1 MSGKRL
7 RSGKTPLVPQ
17 PQKSC
22 EEREDEE
29 NVLSTSKH
37 VESDTTTAEVLK
49 ELKSMRSEL
58 TVQMRKL
65 GEDLTNF
72 QQETNVRLTK
82 IESVMS
88 KIDVIDNLNVKAKE
102 LDEEFHRMKD
112 SLTSTNTS
120 VEELDSKMVDLRNRL
135 QNSNIDLRNRME
147 NLERYSRDFN
157 IRVIGVI
164 EEEGEDCM
172 AIVLN
177 ILTLLGFE
185 DALGEIENA
194 HRTGKKHDDKPR
206 HIIVKLYS
214 RPFKRSL
221 LRVAKKKKQKKKRY
235 AFWNTLG
242 RRLHSWR
249 L

>member
-1 MSGKRL
+1 
-7 RSGKTPLVPQ
+7 
-17 PQKSC
+17 
-22 EEREDEE
+22 
-29 NVLSTSKH
+29 
-37 VESDTTTAEVLK
+37 
-49 ELKSMRSEL
+49 
-58 TVQMRKL
+58 
-65 GEDLTNF
+65 
-72 QQETNVRLTK
+72 
-82 IESVMS
+82 MS
-88 KIDVIDNLNVKAKE
+88 KIDDIDNLNVKAKE

-120 VEELDSKMVDLRNRL
+120 VEELDAEMVDLRNRL

-185 DALGEIENA
+185 DASGEIENA
-194 HRTGKKHDDKPR
+194 HRTGKKGDDKPR
-206 HIIVKLYS
+206 HIIVNLYS

-221 LRVAKKKKQKKKRY
+221 LRVAKKKKKQKKKD
-235 AFWNTLG
+235 TLSG
-242 RRLHSWR
+242 IRLVEDFIPGDFELR
-249 L
+249 KKALPLMKKFFEEGKRVRFTKGKLLVDGKEIPVE

>member
-1 MSGKRL
+1 M
-7 RSGKTPLVPQ
+7 
-17 PQKSC
+17 
-22 EEREDEE
+22 
-29 NVLSTSKH
+29 
-37 VESDTTTAEVLK
+37 K

-72 QQETNVRLTK
+72 QQETNAKLTK

-88 KIDVIDNLNVKAKE
+88 KIDDIDNLNVKAKE

-120 VEELDSKMVDLRNRL
+120 VEELDAEMVNLRNRL
-135 QNSNIDLRNRME
+135 QNSNMDLRNRRE

-172 AIVLN
+172 AIVL
-177 ILTLLGFE
+177 LGFE
-185 DALGEIENA
+185 DASGEIENA
-194 HRTGKKHDDKPR
+194 HRTGKKSATTNPD
-206 HIIVKLYS
+206 I
-214 RPFKRSL
+214 
-221 LRVAKKKKQKKKRY
+221 
-235 AFWNTLG
+235 
-242 RRLHSWR
+242 SW
-249 L
+249 

>member
-7 RSGKTPLVPQ
+7 RSGKTPLASQ
-17 PQKSC
+17 PQKSR

-37 VESDTTTAEVLK
+37 VEPDAMTAEVLK

-72 QQETNVRLTK
+72 QQETNARLTK
-82 IESVMS
+82 NESVMS
-88 KIDVIDNLNVKAKE
+88 KIDDIDNLNGKAKE

-120 VEELDSKMVDLRNRL
+120 LEELDAEMVDLKNRL

-157 IRVIGVI
+157 IRVIG
-164 EEEGEDCM
+164 
-172 AIVLN
+172 
-177 ILTLLGFE
+177 
-185 DALGEIENA
+185 
-194 HRTGKKHDDKPR
+194 
-206 HIIVKLYS
+206 
-214 RPFKRSL
+214 SL
-221 LRVAKKKKQKKKRY
+221 KKKVKT
-235 AFWNTLG
+235 AWPLC
-242 RRLHSWR
+242 
-249 L
+249 